1 MVSNECGISY
11 TCEPSHCAV
20 FTAKENYQRK
30 MCECQD
36 PCPVGK
42 EDKHLASAITEQLIM
57 VKIVT
62 TQQEPVQQNV
72 TESNLV
78 GTRPMKNHLPTD
90 IAWL

>member
-1 MVSNECGISY
+1 MRYILYLWAKSLCCFYRQRELS
-11 TCEPSHCAV
+11 
-20 FTAKENYQRK
+20 KENVR
-30 MCECQD
+30 MPD

-72 TESNLV
+72 TE
-78 GTRPMKNHLPTD
+78 
-90 IAWL
+90 